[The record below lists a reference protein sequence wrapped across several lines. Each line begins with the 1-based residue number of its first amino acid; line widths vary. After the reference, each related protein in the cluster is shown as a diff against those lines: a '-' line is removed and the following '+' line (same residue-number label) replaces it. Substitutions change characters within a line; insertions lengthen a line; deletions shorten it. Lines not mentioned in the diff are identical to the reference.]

1 MLEVK
6 GLPKYIKSPQVK
18 EILSNHVNEV
28 LKKCVVFIGY
38 LTEEVNKKD
47 TLLSKWQRKQMRRR
61 LCSSRIRTDKDR
73 VKIILSLLR
82 KLYSEEVEQL
92 TPEEKFVLC
101 RVCYSAIEREED
113 VISQLVI
120 SEDLRLENWMWGR
133 YMIVDTDERRKV
145 LKHLRKMKV
154 GAKEYPK
161 HILEDKTI
169 QERERILDAVG
180 QTNMLLFEYPTV
192 INLVFDEKEYNIL
205 VSLVKNEEEKR
216 A

>member
-1 MLEVK
+1 
-6 GLPKYIKSPQVK
+6 
-18 EILSNHVNEV
+18 
-28 LKKCVVFIGY
+28 
-38 LTEEVNKKD
+38 
-47 TLLSKWQRKQMRRR
+47 MRRR

-133 YMIVDTDERRKV
+133 YMIADTDERRKV
-145 LKHLRKMKV
+145 LKHLKKMKV

-161 HILEDKTI
+161 HILENKTI

-192 INLVFDEKEYNIL
+192 INLVFEEKEYNIL

>member
-47 TLLSKWQRKQMRRR
+47 TLLSKWQRKQMRKR
-61 LCSSRIRTDKDR
+61 LCSSRIRMDKER

-101 RVCYSAIEREED
+101 RVCYSAIER
-113 VISQLVI
+113 
-120 SEDLRLENWMWGR
+120 
-133 YMIVDTDERRKV
+133 
-145 LKHLRKMKV
+145 
-154 GAKEYPK
+154 
-161 HILEDKTI
+161 
-169 QERERILDAVG
+169 
-180 QTNMLLFEYPTV
+180 
-192 INLVFDEKEYNIL
+192 
-205 VSLVKNEEEKR
+205 
-216 A
+216 